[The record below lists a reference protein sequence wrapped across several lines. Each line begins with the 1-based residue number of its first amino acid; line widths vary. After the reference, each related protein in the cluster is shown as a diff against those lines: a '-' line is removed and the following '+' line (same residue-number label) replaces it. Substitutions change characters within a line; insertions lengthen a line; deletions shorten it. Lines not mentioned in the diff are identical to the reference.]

1 MNDNADSL
9 PPTKS
14 AVSDAESKEAT
25 TTEATTTSSPSSSPA
40 PSSAHPVRGHWFS
53 PWLVV
58 AVLAL
63 GLAGWQWY
71 ETRARL
77 VDTQQELAKRLSESD
92 AVANESRALAKQA
105 QEQLASVH
113 AKLGELEGRLAD
125 SKSQQEVLESLYQN
139 LARNSEESALAEIEH
154 SVTLASQQL
163 QLAGNVQGAVLALQA
178 AEARIA
184 ASNRPQFI
192 GLRKVLV
199 RDLERLRAVPELD
212 LPGMYLRI
220 ENVIT
225 SIDTLPLAVDGRP
238 REDGAPG
245 PAEADAQPTFSI
257 GYWKVLGLD
266 LWREVRSLVRIQRFD
281 REEPALL
288 TPSQI
293 FFLRENIKLRLLT
306 ARLALL
312 SRDQWTYRNELK
324 QCLASIGRY
333 FDGQAPAVR
342 RAMEVLGQL
351 SATELNIALPSLND
365 SLSAI
370 KTARSEKERP

>member
-1 MNDNADSL
+1 MS
-9 PPTKS
+9 P
-14 AVSDAESKEAT
+14 
-25 TTEATTTSSPSSSPA
+25 PSSSPDN
-40 PSSAHPVRGHWFS
+40 PNRGHWFS
-53 PWLVV
+53 PWLIV

-63 GLAGWQWY
+63 GLAGWQWF

-77 VDTQQELAKRLSESD
+77 AETQQELARRLSESD
-92 AVANESRALAKQA
+92 ATANESRSLAKQA

-125 SKSQQEVLESLYQN
+125 SKSQQEVLEALYQN

-178 AEARIA
+178 AEARLA
-184 ASNRPQFI
+184 ASSRPQFI

-199 RDLERLRAVPELD
+199 RDLDRLRAVPELD

-225 SIDTLPLAVDGRP
+225 SVDTLPLAVDGRL
-238 REDGAPG
+238 REERPPA
-245 PAEADAQPTFSI
+245 PAEAAASSAFTF
-257 GYWKVLGLD
+257 GYWELLARD

-288 TPSQI
+288 APSQI
-293 FFLRENIKLRLLT
+293 FFLRENLKLRLLT

-324 QCLASIGRY
+324 QCLALIGRY

-342 RAMEVLGQL
+342 RGMDVLGQL

-370 KTARSEKERP
+370 KAARSEKERP

>member
-1 MNDNADSL
+1 MNDNADTS
-9 PPTKS
+9 PPAAVAPEAESPVTS
-14 AVSDAESKEAT
+14 AVAA
-25 TTEATTTSSPSSSPA
+25 SPKPGGN
-40 PSSAHPVRGHWFS
+40 RWFS

-63 GLAGWQWY
+63 GLAGWQWF

-77 VDTQQELAKRLSESD
+77 AETQQEVARRLSESD
-92 AVANESRALAKQA
+92 VAANENRALAKQA

-113 AKLGELEGRLAD
+113 GKLGELEGRLAD
-125 SKSQQEVLESLYQN
+125 SKSQQEVLEALYQN

-178 AEARIA
+178 AEARLA
-184 ASNRPQFI
+184 ASSRPQFI

-225 SIDTLPLAVDGRP
+225 SIDSLPLAVEGRP
-238 REDGAPG
+238 REEGAPA
-245 PAEADAQPTFSI
+245 PAEAAAPSAFTF
-257 GYWKVLGLD
+257 GYWEVLARD

-288 TPSQI
+288 APSQI
-293 FFLRENIKLRLLT
+293 FFLRENLKLRLLT

-342 RAMEVLGQL
+342 RVMDVLGQL
-351 SATELNIALPSLND
+351 SATELNITLPSLND

-370 KTARSEKERP
+370 KAARSEKERP

>member
-1 MNDNADSL
+1 MNDNVDTSPQNAA
-9 PPTKS
+9 
-14 AVSDAESKEAT
+14 AVSSSVSDTES
-25 TTEATTTSSPSSSPA
+25 TEATASSSPSSS
-40 PSSAHPVRGHWFS
+40 SATAARGLWFS
-53 PWLVV
+53 PWLIV

-77 VDTQQELAKRLSESD
+77 AETQQELARRLSESD
-92 AVANESRALAKQA
+92 TVANESRALAKQA

-125 SKSQQEVLESLYQN
+125 SKSQQEILEALYQN

-178 AEARIA
+178 AEARLA
-184 ASNRPQFI
+184 ASSRPQFI

-225 SIDTLPLAVDGRP
+225 SIDTLPLAVEGRP
-238 REDGAPG
+238 REEVVPAP
-245 PAEADAQPTFSI
+245 AVADAPSAFSF
-257 GYWKVLGLD
+257 GYWELLGRD

-288 TPSQI
+288 APSQI

-342 RAMEVLGQL
+342 RTMDVLGQL

-370 KTARSEKERP
+370 KSARSEKERP

>member
-1 MNDNADSL
+1 MNDNVDTS
-9 PPTKS
+9 PPNATT
-14 AVSDAESKEAT
+14 VSDSESKEAT
-25 TTEATTTSSPSSSPA
+25 ATSSASSSPA
-40 PSSAHPVRGHWFS
+40 TAKREHWFS
-53 PWLVV
+53 PWLIV
-58 AVLAL
+58 ALLAL
-63 GLAGWQWY
+63 GLAGWQWF
-71 ETRARL
+71 ETRTRL
-77 VDTQQELAKRLSESD
+77 AETQQELARRLSESD
-92 AVANESRALAKQA
+92 AAANESRALAKQA

-125 SKSQQEVLESLYQN
+125 SKSQQEVLEALYQN

-178 AEARIA
+178 AEARLA
-184 ASNRPQFI
+184 ASSRPQFI

-199 RDLERLRAVPELD
+199 RDLDRLRAVPELD

-225 SIDTLPLAVDGRP
+225 SVDVLPLAVDGRP
-238 REDGAPG
+238 REEGVPAPAAAG
-245 PAEADAQPTFSI
+245 ADASSAFTF
-257 GYWKVLGLD
+257 GYWDLLARD

-288 TPSQI
+288 APSQN
-293 FFLRENIKLRLLT
+293 FFLREHLKLRLLT

-324 QCLASIGRY
+324 QCLALIGRY

-342 RAMEVLGQL
+342 RAMEALGQL

-370 KTARSEKERP
+370 KSARSEKERP

>member
-1 MNDNADSL
+1 MNDNVDTS
-9 PPTKS
+9 PPP
-14 AVSDAESKEAT
+14 AAAPE
-25 TTEATTTSSPSSSPA
+25 TESPA
-40 PSSAHPVRGHWFS
+40 APAGAPSPKPAGNRWFS
-53 PWLVV
+53 PWLIV

-63 GLAGWQWY
+63 GLAGWQWF

-77 VDTQQELAKRLSESD
+77 AETQQELARRLSESD
-92 AVANESRALAKQA
+92 ASANESRALAKQA

-125 SKSQQEVLESLYQN
+125 SKSQQEVLEALYQN

-178 AEARIA
+178 AEARLA
-184 ASNRPQFI
+184 ASSRPQFI

-199 RDLERLRAVPELD
+199 RDLDRLRAVPELD

-220 ENVIT
+220 ENIIT
-225 SIDTLPLAVDGRP
+225 AIDSLPLAVEGRP
-238 REDGAPG
+238 REEAQPGA
-245 PAEADAQPTFSI
+245 ADATAPSAFSL
-257 GYWKVLGLD
+257 GYWELLARDFWGEI
-266 LWREVRSLVRIQRFD
+266 RRLVRIQRFD

-288 TPSQI
+288 APSQI
-293 FFLRENIKLRLLT
+293 FFLRENLKLRLLT

-324 QCLASIGRY
+324 QCLVMIGRY
-333 FDGQAPAVR
+333 FDGQAPTVR
-342 RAMEVLGQL
+342 RAMDVLGQL

-370 KTARSEKERP
+370 KAARSEKERP

>member
-1 MNDNADSL
+1 MNDNVDTS
-9 PPTKS
+9 PPA
-14 AVSDAESKEAT
+14 AVAPETESPVAP
-25 TTEATTTSSPSSSPA
+25 AVA
-40 PSSAHPVRGHWFS
+40 PSPKPAGCRWFS
-53 PWLVV
+53 PWLIV

-63 GLAGWQWY
+63 GLAGWQWF

-77 VDTQQELAKRLSESD
+77 AETQQELARRLSESD
-92 AVANESRALAKQA
+92 ATANESRALAKQA

-125 SKSQQEVLESLYQN
+125 SKSQQEVLEGLYQN

-178 AEARIA
+178 AEARLA
-184 ASNRPQFI
+184 ANSRPQFI
-192 GLRKVLV
+192 GLRKVLM
-199 RDLERLRAVPELD
+199 RDLDRLRAVPELD

-225 SIDTLPLAVDGRP
+225 SIDTLPLAVEGRP
-238 REDGAPG
+238 REEDASASAA
-245 PAEADAQPTFSI
+245 AEAVAPSAFSF
-257 GYWKVLGLD
+257 GYWEMLARD
-266 LWREVRSLVRIQRFD
+266 LWQEVRSLVRIQRFD
-281 REEPALL
+281 REEAALL
-288 TPSQI
+288 APSQI
-293 FFLRENIKLRLLT
+293 FFLRENLKLRLLT

-324 QCLASIGRY
+324 QCLVMIGRY

-342 RAMEVLGQL
+342 RAMDVLGQL

-370 KTARSEKERP
+370 KAARSEKERP